1 MRIEACMDLFT
12 YSSIFKEHHH
22 INMIGWYVVVVLSI
36 NIIAYCPFQTLT
48 CISFALTF
56 IVIEVS
62 NFMHFEYWKFK

>member
-22 INMIGWYVVVVLSI
+22 INMIGWYVVFVLSI

-48 CISFALTF
+48 CAFLSALTF
-56 IVIEVS
+56 MLIEGQ
-62 NFMHFEYWKFK
+62 